1 MALVFADLAAALA
14 ARLARASPRFGP
26 EPATPFAWSDA
37 GVRGTLAALVDGG
50 DADECEAVVA
60 GMLAAEVPVAE
71 IAAGLAEG
79 TARTSAA
86 RGRWSCWSAPCGW
99 RTSSAPTPPAWC
111 CRSRRTA
118 APRAARCRTPS
129 PSRPTRWPGTAHAA
143 RGRARVRPGAAAV
156 PVRSDDEPDGT
167 GSLLGC
173 GLALAHAAAA
183 EWAIG
188 LTGVAAASLL
198 HARALA
204 GVYAGAAAEATG
216 EPVDHDDA
224 TIAAAVAAGPAQTP
238 RGIAVCLAAAGAALA
253 RPDAT
258 VRAGVVRLLE
268 TPRRERFTARELQPG
283 FVTI

>member
-1 MALVFADLAAALA
+1 M
-14 ARLARASPRFGP
+14 
-26 EPATPFAWSDA
+26 
-37 GVRGTLAALVDGG
+37 RGTLAALVDGG

-60 GMLAAEVPVAE
+60 GMLAAGVPIVE

-79 TARTSAA
+79 TARTFRGPWPLVVLERAVRLATELGPDAA
-86 RGRWSCWSAPCGW
+86 RVVLPVAAYGCAAGSEVPHAFAV
-99 RTSSAPTPPAWC
+99 TSDALAG
-111 CRSRRTA
+111 
-118 APRAARCRTPS
+118 APRTPDEVV
-129 PSRPTRWPGTAHAA
+129 HEC
-143 RGRARVRPGAAAV
+143 GRALLQFRL
-156 PVRSDDEPDGT
+156 RSDDEPDGT

-183 EWAIG
+183 EWALG
-188 LTGVAAASLL
+188 LTPVAAASLL
-198 HARALA
+198 HARSLA

-216 EPVDHDDA
+216 EPVAYDDA
-224 TIAAAVAAGPAQTP
+224 AIAAAVAAGPAQTP

-253 RPDAT
+253 RPDDT